1 MTANLR
7 AMATLTAAYVLRNF
21 NRCLSLRGVPHGS
34 DQQPPRQ
41 MALNNREFRLC
52 TKRREAAGM
61 AVNHA
66 CRSLGLSSFTAEK
79 SAHFLLD
86 LPAAPAQNNGNLRRR
101 FQMGTTSS
109 RSSLVRS

>member
-1 MTANLR
+1 M
-7 AMATLTAAYVLRNF
+7 
-21 NRCLSLRGVPHGS
+21 
-34 DQQPPRQ
+34 
-41 MALNNREFRLC
+41 NREFRLC

-66 CRSLGLSSFTAEK
+66 CRYLGLSSFTSEK
-79 SAHFLLD
+79 LGHFLLY

-101 FQMGTTSS
+101 FRLGTASS